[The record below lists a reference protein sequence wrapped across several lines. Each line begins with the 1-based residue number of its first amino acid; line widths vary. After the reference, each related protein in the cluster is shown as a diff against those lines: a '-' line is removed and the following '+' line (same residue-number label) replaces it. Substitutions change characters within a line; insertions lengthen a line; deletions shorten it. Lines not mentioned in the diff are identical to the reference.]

1 MQNTPKLSRAVRAAV
16 HGYSRPNL
24 TLGALA
30 LCLAPCGSVFAFQFE
45 SETVSGSLD
54 TTVSYGTTYRAQAAS
69 KKLIARSNGGSV
81 DNGPI
86 VYDDGDLNFRK
97 GELVSEVAKV
107 VSDLDLRFQENYGVF
122 VRGRAFYDFELKD
135 DSRRQRELSDDG
147 EDLAG
152 SSADLLDAFV
162 YGSWE
167 LGNHQFSARLG
178 RQVINW
184 GESIFAQG
192 GISATNP
199 YDVGALRA
207 PGSEI
212 KEAFLPTLMGS
223 FSFEL
228 TENMTLEG
236 YWQPGSSWEAAK
248 LDACGTFFSTTDVI
262 GDDDCDYL
270 PVSAIQESVTGLLG
284 RPTAFDSPDEV
295 RAYLNGVPAGTRAL
309 AESLLMSTYV
319 PRSHDVEPDGD
330 AQYGIS
336 LRWTAPELN
345 QSDFG
350 LYYLRYSTQTP
361 VVSAKAGSIVAVPG
375 VGQIPF
381 ANRATYFA
389 EYLGKRDL
397 YGFSFNTTVN
407 GGPLDGLAVAGELSY
422 RPDSIVSK
430 YTSRAVISPAV
441 VGGLPEGT
449 YIPGYVKRDRAQA
462 TLSGIYLLPSGVL
475 SADSGSIVAEVSANR
490 IYGSLPQQ
498 TFDNPDLP
506 GGMTNSSW
514 GATTTGSLTY
524 NDIFGQFTV
533 SPGVSVYSAI
543 NGRNGANNKGERAY
557 TAKVDTTYKEVIGAG
572 ISYTAFNGGG
582 RYNRDRDFLSLNL
595 KYSF

>member
-1 MQNTPKLSRAVRAAV
+1 MQKLPTLRRAVRAAIY
-16 HGYSRPNL
+16 GYSRPRL
-24 TLGALA
+24 ALGALA
-30 LCLAPCGSVFAFQFE
+30 LSLAPCGSAFAFQFE
-45 SETVSGSLD
+45 NETLSGSLD
-54 TTVSYGTTYRAQAAS
+54 TTVSYGATYRMQAPS
-69 KKLIARSNGGSV
+69 KKLIASSNGGSV

-86 VYDDGDLNFRK
+86 VSDDGDLNFRK
-97 GELVSEVAKV
+97 GDLVSEVAKV
-107 VSDLDLRFQENYGVF
+107 VSDLNLRFQDDYGVF
-122 VRGRAFYDFELKD
+122 MRGRAFYDLELKD
-135 DSRRQRELSDDG
+135 DSRRQRELSNDG
-147 EDLAG
+147 QDLAG
-152 SSADLLDAFV
+152 SGAELLDAFV
-162 YGSWE
+162 YGGWDI
-167 LGNHQFSARLG
+167 GDRRFTARLG

-184 GESIFAQG
+184 GESMFAQG

-199 YDVGALRA
+199 YDVSALRA

-228 TENMTLEG
+228 TENVALEG

-248 LDACGTFFSTTDVI
+248 LDACGTFFSTSDVI

-270 PVSAIQESVTGLLG
+270 PVAAIQESITGLLG
-284 RPTAFDSPDEV
+284 GATAFDSPDEV
-295 RAYLNGVPAGTRAL
+295 RAYLNSVPAGMRPL
-309 AESLLMSTYV
+309 AESLLMTTFV
-319 PRSHDVEPDGD
+319 PRANDVEPDDD
-330 AQYGIS
+330 AQYGLS

-345 QSDFG
+345 QTDFG

-361 VVSAKAGSIVAVPG
+361 VVSATAGAIVAVPG
-375 VGQIPF
+375 VGAIPF

-397 YGFSFNTTVN
+397 YGFSFNTTIN
-407 GGPLDGLAVAGELSY
+407 GGLLDGLAVAGELSY

-449 YIPGYVKRDRAQA
+449 YIPGYVERDRAQA
-462 TLSGIYLLPSGVL
+462 TLSAIYLLPSGVL
-475 SADSGSIVAEVSANR
+475 GADVGSIVAEASANR
-490 IYGSLPQQ
+490 IYGSLPGQ

-514 GATTTGSLTY
+514 GATTSGSLTY
-524 NDIFGQFTV
+524 NDILGQFTV

-557 TAKVDTTYKEVIGAG
+557 TAKVDATYKEVIGAG

-582 RYNRDRDFLSLNL
+582 RYNRDRDFLSFNV